1 MDFMKLMKKN
11 KMKLMKE
18 LMRLFLRFFNM
29 DFKMLMKKN
38 KKLWFKVVNGIFM
51 MLKNG
56 HAIDLI
62 SGGD

>member
-1 MDFMKLMKKN
+1 MKKN